1 MSPDLEAL
9 LRARHPAMLPD
20 HRSSKGHCN
29 QAFGFACD
37 DGWFL
42 ILANLLAAFQVD
54 TDEGRISL
62 PVIHQVKQKYGQLKI
77 FLANPTAETVTRT
90 EEARFRSMVT
100 CERCGAPGLLRWFA
114 GVKTL
119 CDEHAPFG
127 TPVVWPQPPMETVYA
142 L

>member
-1 MSPDLEAL
+1 
-9 LRARHPAMLPD
+9 MLPD
-20 HRSSKGHCN
+20 HGGEEALSRH
-29 QAFGFACD
+29 AFGFACD

-42 ILANLLAAFQVD
+42 IITNLLATFQID
-54 TDEGRISL
+54 ADEGRFPP
-62 PVIHQVKQKYGQLKI
+62 PVIHQVKQKYGQLRI
-77 FLANPTAETVTRT
+77 FLANPTSETITRT

-100 CERCGAPGLLRWFA
+100 CERCGAPGLLRWFE
-114 GVKTL
+114 GVRTL